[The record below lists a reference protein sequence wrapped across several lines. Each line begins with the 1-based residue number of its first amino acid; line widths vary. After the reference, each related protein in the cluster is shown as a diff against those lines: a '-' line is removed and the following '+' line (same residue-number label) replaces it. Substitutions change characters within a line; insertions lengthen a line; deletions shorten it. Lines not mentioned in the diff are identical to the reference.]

1 MLFNFSSLCD
11 HHYCLHRVC
20 HHWYWC
26 HCGVDV
32 NKAQSAQ
39 SAQKCSNVPRVPR
52 VPKRAQKCPECPK
65 MLRVPIVPKGAQSA
79 QKCSKVPKVPRV
91 PKSNQSAQ
99 SAQKCPQCPKVL
111 KSAQGAQKCPDSP
124 KVLKK
129 WTPYRL
135 SKCSQIIFVHWRSTQ
150 INLRPVKV
158 FKDALWRTDGMTGMV
173 IMGHRYSK
181 STFGANKS
189 KQCLILSL

>member
-65 MLRVPIVPKGAQSA
+65 VPNSA
-79 QKCSKVPKVPRV
+79 QNAEKMPRV
-91 PKSNQSAQ
+91 PKNVK
-99 SAQKCPQCPKVL
+99 KCPEHPKMPR
-111 KSAQGAQKCPDSP
+111 KCPELPNHKKFYLKLFFGTPCSFQLKRVQLSCWKP
-124 KVLKK
+124 LQRSQYRSFLVPLFQFSSKVAA
-129 WTPYRL
+129 T
-135 SKCSQIIFVHWRSTQ
+135 V
-150 INLRPVKV
+150 V
-158 FKDALWRTDGMTGMV
+158 
-173 IMGHRYSK
+173 
-181 STFGANKS
+181 
-189 KQCLILSL
+189 